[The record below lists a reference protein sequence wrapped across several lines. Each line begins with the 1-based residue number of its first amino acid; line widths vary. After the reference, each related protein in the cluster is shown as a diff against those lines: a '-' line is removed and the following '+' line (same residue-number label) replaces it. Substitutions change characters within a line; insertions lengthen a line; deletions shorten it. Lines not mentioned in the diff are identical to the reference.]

1 MPIILPL
8 LLPGVRV
15 DPLSIAAS
23 LVLTMLL
30 PLGVALIVRARYP
43 EPAGQLQPMM
53 GRVSTVALL
62 LLFVTS
68 VLANYRRLIGVIGT
82 GGIIAALALIGG
94 GFITG
99 YLLSGP
105 GNDTRGVL
113 GLGTGQRD
121 ISAAL
126 LVGTQDVTDPDDLAM
141 VLVAS
146 TVGLFVLFP
155 IAAELG
161 KRVEKHEKQT
171 AAGMAEGAPGGA
183 PDILAA

>member
-62 LLFVTS
+62 LLLVTS

-94 GFITG
+94 GFITR
-99 YLLSGP
+99 YPPSGA

-113 GLGTGQRD
+113 GLGTGQRN
-121 ISAAL
+121 ISAGL
-126 LVGTQDVTDPDDLAM
+126 LVGTQNFPDPNVLAM
-141 VLVAS
+141 W
-146 TVGLFVLFP
+146 
-155 IAAELG
+155 LG
-161 KRVEKHEKQT
+161 
-171 AAGMAEGAPGGA
+171 A
-183 PDILAA
+183 L